1 MENKE
6 NEMFENK
13 RREKETIFFF
23 RKTLVFFHKAKKNVN
38 KNIEMK
44 RQANDRV
51 ASPSL
56 LLA

>member
-1 MENKE
+1 MENKK

-23 RKTLVFFHKAKKNVN
+23 RKILVFFHKAKKNVN

-44 RQANDRV
+44 
-51 ASPSL
+51 
-56 LLA
+56 